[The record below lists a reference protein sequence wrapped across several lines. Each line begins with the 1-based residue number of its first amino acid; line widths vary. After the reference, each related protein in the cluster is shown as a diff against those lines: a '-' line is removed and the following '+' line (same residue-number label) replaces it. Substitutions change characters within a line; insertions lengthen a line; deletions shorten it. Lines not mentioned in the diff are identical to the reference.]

1 VKDTVTLRE
10 FYADPERRLRAVV
23 LRRAGEMG
31 RAALALSGLLGSLRR
46 RAAEVGST
54 PSEPLR
60 GHQVLVLTTRAL
72 AWSAALRRCLMRDNR
87 MEKATLLYP
96 DGAPARP
103 ERPARQP
110 ADAAVGDGQSAA
122 AEDDGQ
128 AVEAPEEES
137 TGAPVTEAAEADV
150 PGTIPCFVFRTAAQ
164 LDAGL
169 RAAERRAAAGPRVP
183 DPGARDRA
191 RRAVR
196 DRRRCAEDEAAMV
209 VVSGLTMAQTMMR
222 ISEDLVGAARWMG
235 DKATIEAVRV
245 ATDDLGARFNAYAEA
260 MQARRDAQAA
270 EAATRQPA
278 AEQSQHSGA
287 AWTDLDEAELDESD
301 LDDPDL
307 EDLDSDDLDSDDLDL
322 DESDE
327 DESDEDDL
335 DLDESEEEEPAPAPL
350 FVEPRRFTHKD
361 ELLRRQAMRAAIAA
375 RNKPPDSG

>member
-1 VKDTVTLRE
+1 VEDTVTLRE

-196 DRRRCAEDEAAMV
+196 DRRRCAEDEAAMA
-209 VVSGLTMAQTMMR
+209 VVSGLTMAQTMVR

-245 ATDDLGARFNAYAEA
+245 ATDDLGARFNAYAAA
-260 MQARRDAQAA
+260 MQARRDAEAA
-270 EAATRQPA
+270 SAATRQPA
-278 AEQSQHSGA
+278 AAEPPHSGA

-307 EDLDSDDLDSDDLDL
+307 DDPDLEDLDSDDLDL

-327 DESDEDDL
+327 DDL
-335 DLDESEEEEPAPAPL
+335 DSEEFEEDEPAPAPL